1 MKNPEHIGIIVDGN
15 RRWAKERGL
24 FPFQGHQ
31 KGLETVKKIIAH
43 AQKEGIAMLTLFI
56 FSTENWK
63 RSKEEI
69 KVFMGLID
77 QFFKNEF
84 KNKKNPL
91 FERIKIKV
99 VGRRDD
105 LSSKLKNIIKEV
117 ESSTKDNRGMILN
130 LAFNYGGRDE
140 IVYAMQK
147 ISEEGTSPDNITVE
161 LVQKHMM
168 VPDLDIIIRT
178 GKEQRISNFFI
189 WQAAYSELFFLNKYW
204 PEFNEKDFTAVLI
217 DYAKRQRRFG
227 K

>member
-15 RRWAKERGL
+15 RRWAKEKGL
-24 FPFQGHQ
+24 FVFQGHQ
-31 KGLETVKKIIAH
+31 KGIGTVKKIIAH

-63 RSKEEI
+63 RSKEEV
-69 KVFMGLID
+69 KALMGLID
-77 QFFKNEF
+77 KFFKNEF

-91 FERIKIKV
+91 FEKVKIRII
-99 VGRRDD
+99 GRRDN
-105 LSSKLKNIIKEV
+105 LSLKLKNIIKEV
-117 ESSTKDNRGMILN
+117 ETTTQKNRGMVLN

-140 IVYAMQK
+140 IVHAIQK
-147 ISEEGTSPDNITVE
+147 ISEEGISQEDITEE

-178 GKEQRISNFFI
+178 GKEKRISNFFI
-189 WQAAYSELFFLNKYW
+189 WQAAYSELFFPDKYW
-204 PEFNEKDFTAVLI
+204 PEFNEEDFGGILK
-217 DYAKRQRRFG
+217 DYAERQRRFG